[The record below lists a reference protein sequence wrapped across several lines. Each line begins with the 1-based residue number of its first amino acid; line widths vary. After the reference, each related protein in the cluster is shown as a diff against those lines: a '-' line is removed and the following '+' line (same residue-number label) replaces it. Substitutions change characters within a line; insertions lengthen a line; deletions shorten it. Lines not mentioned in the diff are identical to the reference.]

1 MLYKQRSV
9 IVVIFHVGLIAASAV
24 FAWLL
29 RFDFSLCLPRVLLSY
44 LPVLLVFRIAALGRF
59 GLLHGYWRHSSMNE
73 IVNIAKAVAL
83 GSVACFVVARCDG
96 SGRLIPSSIFLL
108 EAITTS
114 GALLGVRLAAIARE
128 RRTQAKQMG
137 SRRQRVIVVGAGGG
151 AALLL
156 GELARSEF
164 LPAACVDDDRFKH
177 GARICGVPVVGSV
190 DDIEKVAAAYRAE
203 QIFIAIPSATRAEI
217 RRISTLCGRTGLA
230 CRIVPNLR
238 DLLAG
243 RLLVSQLRDIRVED
257 LLGRDPVHLD
267 FTAVRR
273 RLEGKVVMVT
283 GAAGSI
289 GSELCR
295 QVLNESPA
303 RLIALDQA
311 ETPLFYLQL
320 QLTKEH
326 GGKSVIYAVEDVANT
341 SRMQQLL
348 EREKVDVLF
357 HAAAYKHVPMVE
369 ANIRPA
375 LSNNVFAVQSL
386 LDAAEKSGCG
396 SFVLIST
403 DKAVHPTSFM
413 GATKRLGELMMA
425 ARRPGTMRSVAV
437 RFGNVLGSQGSVI
450 PVFKEQI
457 EKEGRVTITHPD
469 VTRYF
474 MTIPEAVSLVLQAFT
489 IGAHGDILVLDMGSP
504 VRILDLAHSLIRMCG
519 KAPGEV
525 RIDITGLRPGEKL
538 HEELFY
544 AREEQIATGHS
555 KVKRTRSDIIPQA
568 LLAARLEDLASL
580 VRTGTEAS
588 IRAKIREIIPEYTSW
603 AAAPRL
609 ERTAREGKAI
619 SPAPLSETAV
629 LEGQM
634 VDMPALARAALAS
647 GGGAALSP

>member
-1 MLYKQRSV
+1 MLYKQRSS
-9 IVVIFHVGLIAASAV
+9 IVAIFHVGLIAASAV

-29 RFDFSLCLPRVLLSY
+29 RFDFSLLMPHVLVSC
-44 LPVLLVFRIAALGRF
+44 LPVLLLFRIAALGRF
-59 GLLHGYWRHSSMNE
+59 GLLHGYWRHSSMSE
-73 IVNIAKAVAL
+73 IVNIAKAVLL
-83 GSVACFVVARCDG
+83 GSVCFFAVARCG
-96 SGRLIPSSIFLL
+96 ASGRLIPLSIFPL

-114 GALLGVRLAAIARE
+114 GALMGVRLIAMALD
-128 RRTQAKQMG
+128 RRARSKQIG
-137 SRRQRVIVVGAGGG
+137 SARRRVVVVGAGGA

-156 GELARSEF
+156 REMARSEF
-164 LPAACVDDDRFKH
+164 VPVACVDDDRFKH
-177 GARICGVPVVGSV
+177 GARICGVPVVASV
-190 DDIEKVAAAYRAE
+190 DEIEKVVAAYSAE
-203 QIFIAIPSATRAEI
+203 QIFIAIPSATSVQI

-243 RLLVSQLRDIRVED
+243 RLLVSQLRDVRVED

-267 FTAVRR
+267 LTAVRCQ
-273 RLEGKVVMVT
+273 LEGRVVMVT

-295 QVLNESPA
+295 QVLHQCPA

-320 QLTKEH
+320 QLTKER
-326 GGKSVIYAVEDVANT
+326 GGESVVYAVEDVANT
-341 SRMQQLL
+341 SRMQQILA
-348 EREKVDVLF
+348 REGVDIIF

-369 ANIRPA
+369 NNIRPA
-375 LSNNVFAVQSL
+375 LSNNVFALQRL
-386 LDAAEKSGCG
+386 LDAAEESGCN

-425 ARRPGTMRSVAV
+425 ARRDRAMRCVAV

-457 EKEGRVTITHPD
+457 EKEGRITITHPD

-474 MTIPEAVSLVLQAFT
+474 MTIPEAVSLLLQAFT
-489 IGAHGDILVLDMGSP
+489 IGEHGDILVLDMGSP

-519 KAPGEV
+519 KTPAEV
-525 RIDITGLRPGEKL
+525 RIDITGLRQGEKL

-544 AREEQIATGHS
+544 AREEQIATGNS
-555 KVKRTRSDIIPQA
+555 KVKRTRSDII
-568 LLAARLEDLASL
+568 ARARLVAGLEDLANLTSA
-580 VRTGTEAS
+580 GTETS
-588 IRAKIREIIPEYTSW
+588 IRAKLREIIPEYTYE
-603 AAAPRL
+603 AAAPRP
-609 ERTAREGKAI
+609 EHAI
-619 SPAPLSETAV
+619 P
-629 LEGQM
+629 EGQA
-634 VDMPALARAALAS
+634 VSVPTLARAALA
-647 GGGAALSP
+647 GAGSAAWNS